1 MKIFKKL
8 LIWSL
13 IAASIESLML
23 FSLNKIYA
31 QPVDSYKEEKSL
43 PQKNKKTYNP
53 VKMSTNAKNIKV
65 SWDGKYISYYEDE
78 ILKIVNTEDESSHDV
93 DSSSNRSICYSKWL
107 PDSNLLLFCEK
118 DNSDKISFY
127 RYDANKNSK
136 TELIDFD
143 TKPLRIELVK
153 NDTVD
158 NITYSTANH
167 VMYIKVL
174 HKNGKSEVYK
184 VNIMSQLQ
192 KMKNFNKKIGDISM
206 LHNETNLI
214 YEDIEEGEIK
224 NIDITSVKDKKGKEK
239 EVTKVSSIDT
249 NENGEKVLLGTD
261 DEDKIYLGIK
271 ENSKVSRILFGDLKT
286 DTDQWK
292 TLKLSELTDK
302 KNIIITKEG
311 SVYIKDNT
319 KGCIKNLVSNTET
332 KYDGTFIQIQDKYIY
347 MLYENKVN
355 RVLLK

>member
-8 LIWSL
+8 LVWSF
-13 IAASIESLML
+13 IAAAIESILL

-31 QPVDSYKEEKSL
+31 QPLDSYKEVKSL
-43 PQKNKKTYNP
+43 PQKSKKTYNAIKVP
-53 VKMSTNAKNIKV
+53 TSAKNIRV
-65 SWDGKYISYYEDE
+65 SWDGKYISYCENE
-78 ILKIVNTEDESSHDV
+78 ILKIVNTVDETSQNIDT
-93 DSSSNRSICYSKWL
+93 DSNRTICYFKWL
-107 PDSNLLLFCEK
+107 PDSNLLLLCEK
-118 DNSDKISFY
+118 DNSNKISFY

-158 NITYSTANH
+158 NVTYSTANH

-192 KMKNFNKKIGDISM
+192 KMKNFNKKIGNISM

-214 YEDIEEGEIK
+214 YEDIEEEEIK
-224 NIDITSVKDKKGKEK
+224 NIDVTSVKDKKGKEK
-239 EVTKVSSIDT
+239 EVTKVSSIDN

-271 ENSKVSRILFGDLKT
+271 ESGKVSRILFGDLKT
-286 DTDQWK
+286 DADQWK
-292 TLKLSELTDK
+292 NVKLTESTDR
-302 KNIIITKEG
+302 KNINITREG
-311 SVYIKDNT
+311 NLYIKNDN
-319 KGCIKNLVSNTET
+319 KKSIKNIVSNAET
-332 KYDGTFIQIQDKYIY
+332 KYDGEFIQIQGKYIY
-347 MLYENKVN
+347 IIADNKVN
-355 RVLLK
+355 RVLLN